1 MMISDLVTV
10 DLAEDKTAIGDAYS
24 WGRLERPYTPN
35 SMLYK
40 NYLDIYQANLAARD
54 GWIYVTIVLIGK
66 LPQEGQISYSVEL
79 DTDRDGRGDFLV
91 FAELPLSETWSTE
104 GVSVHADLNEDIG
117 GVFPAY
123 EEELEM
129 AGDGFETIIFENGI
143 GEDQDLAWVKR
154 DPDYRNHVDLAF
166 KGTLVGDLGFLWSI
180 WSDEGLRDPGVYE
193 LNDHYTFDEAGSPN
207 NGNYRYPVKAVA
219 LIDSTCKGW
228 YGYLPTGNEAGLCFT
243 GDQVLENQPGYGW
256 CEPDPF
262 YAGCKDS
269 NACYG
274 YCPRNRFCIPCRLP

>member
-1 MMISDLVTV
+1 MISDLVTV
-10 DLAEDKTAIGDAYS
+10 DLAKDKTAIGDAYS

-35 SMLYK
+35 NMIYK

-66 LPQEGQISYSVEL
+66 LPQEGQISYAVEL

-91 FAELPLSETWSTE
+91 FADLPLSDEWTSD
-104 GVSVHADLNEDIG
+104 GVSVHADINEDIG

-123 EEELEM
+123 EEDLEVI
-129 AGDGFETIIFENGI
+129 GDGFETIIFEDGS
-143 GEDQDLAWVKR
+143 GEDQDLA
-154 DPDYRNHVDLAF
+154 F
-166 KGTLVGDLGFLWSI
+166 KETLVGDLGSLWSI
-180 WSDEGLRDPGVYE
+180 WTDEGLRDPGFYDI
-193 LNDHYTFDEAGSPN
+193 NDHFTFFEAGSPN

-228 YGYLPTGNEAGLCFT
+228 YGFLPTGNEAGLCFT
-243 GDQVLENQPGYGW
+243 GDQVLQNQPGYGW
-256 CEPDPF
+256 CEPDPI